1 VWLKICAL
9 VDHQNKV
16 PTPSGKSWIFCKI
29 SSPWKV
35 LENGFGP
42 VKSCKFQCK
51 VLESPGIFKAM
62 MCEVDTDAGADAKIC
77 KKIAQ
82 IYLYIRKKLPAAG
95 APPLTP

>member
-1 VWLKICAL
+1 
-9 VDHQNKV
+9 
-16 PTPSGKSWIFCKI
+16 
-29 SSPWKV
+29 
-35 LENGFGP
+35 
-42 VKSCKFQCK
+42 
-51 VLESPGIFKAM
+51 M